1 MGSGPLPFF
10 QTNKIVPSVLA
21 SKSQCMVS
29 WKWGSEKKKI
39 CENYCLWKLFYN
51 RFAALHL
58 MSVLLWNFAVRV
70 SSNIFFLNFSK
81 KYSAL
86 AFKVR
91 KSEMYT
97 IILYLLSMLQ
107 GRVPMPTIFFFL
119 WNQIVGIGKVLP
131 SDGSWVN

>member
-1 MGSGPLPFF
+1 
-10 QTNKIVPSVLA
+10 
-21 SKSQCMVS
+21 
-29 WKWGSEKKKI
+29 
-39 CENYCLWKLFYN
+39 
-51 RFAALHL
+51 

-91 KSEMYT
+91 KSDMDT

-131 SDGSWVN
+131 SDGS

>member
-1 MGSGPLPFF
+1 MSPWGLDPCPSSRLTKLCPLYS
-10 QTNKIVPSVLA
+10 QVKVNLWYRENEVL
-21 SKSQCMVS
+21 K
-29 WKWGSEKKKI
+29 KKKI

-58 MSVLLWNFAVRV
+58 MSVLLWNFVVRV

-131 SDGSWVN
+131 SDGS

>member
-1 MGSGPLPFF
+1 
-10 QTNKIVPSVLA
+10 
-21 SKSQCMVS
+21 
-29 WKWGSEKKKI
+29 
-39 CENYCLWKLFYN
+39 
-51 RFAALHL
+51 

-70 SSNIFFLNFSK
+70 SSNIFFL

-91 KSEMYT
+91 KSDMYT

-131 SDGSWVN
+131 SDGS